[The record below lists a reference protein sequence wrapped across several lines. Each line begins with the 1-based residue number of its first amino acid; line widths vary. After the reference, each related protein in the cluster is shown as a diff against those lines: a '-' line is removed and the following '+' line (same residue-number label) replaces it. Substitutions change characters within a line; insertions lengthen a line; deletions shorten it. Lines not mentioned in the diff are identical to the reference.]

1 MTAALAANSAI
12 PAGLKRAHDALPDGV
27 TKHAAGILFV
37 APDGDVLL
45 LRRSAKEANYSGHW
59 ALPGGGVEDGET
71 PELGA
76 AREAKEETGVDVDP
90 KSFKLLDRSMT
101 PTGTAFHTFAAPSKK
116 FVPSLNTEH
125 SGYAWSG
132 LDMLPRPL
140 HPAVEQTLK
149 NRIGVP
155 GADSEFAWAPDEF
168 KSARDGFVKWTS
180 EEEAELEHEAAT
192 DSALRLALDRDPSV
206 REFDRDGR
214 LHVAVANICKANIC
228 PYRGNEIPQWES
240 LGLDADRIYQ
250 LYRDP
255 AEIEKAAT
263 TANGVQLLRKHTPV
277 NAEDHKPYDVIGTT
291 GTDSIFEDPFLKN
304 SLVVWA
310 KEGIEDIESEEKRE
324 ISPGYHYR
332 ADMTP
337 GNFGGKAFDGVM
349 RDIAFNHVAIVS
361 AGRQGSDV
369 IVGDSMENLMSKKP
383 TRIAALAT
391 GLTARAINPLLAMDK
406 KVDLMPI
413 FGGVTS
419 QNFDSKKLT
428 ASLKAALKGNTI
440 AQDVDIEH
448 VAKMLDHVGEAA
460 KSEPKTSDE
469 SVSEPQH
476 KAMMAAA
483 EGKSNL
489 GIPKSVGEEFQD
501 ADTGKGFDGIAA
513 WAKSK
518 GLGED
523 DVEELRGLMPK
534 PATDE
539 DPEEKKKKD
548 EEARAEDEEEDEEE
562 KKKEAKDKAAK
573 DKAAKDAEMKDMVTK
588 PAMDAALKAA
598 TEATA
603 KTIRETE
610 RGIRVA
616 LSEVRPYVGELPA
629 TLAFD
634 SATDVYRHTATMLG
648 IDGAKT
654 LHPDALWPVIR
665 AQKTPKDRQREH
677 LDDRA
682 SMGMDAAAIDEATKI
697 APGIAHITVGA

>member
-1 MTAALAANSAI
+1 MTALMAALRKKYRS
-12 PAGLKRAHDALPDGV
+12 PKDAL
-27 TKHAAGILFV
+27 
-37 APDGDVLL
+37 
-45 LRRSAKEANYSGHW
+45 EA
-59 ALPGGGVEDGET
+59 
-71 PELGA
+71 
-76 AREAKEETGVDVDP
+76 
-90 KSFKLLDRSMT
+90 
-101 PTGTAFHTFAAPSKK
+101 
-116 FVPSLNTEH
+116 
-125 SGYAWSG
+125 
-132 LDMLPRPL
+132 
-140 HPAVEQTLK
+140 
-149 NRIGVP
+149 
-155 GADSEFAWAPDEF
+155 
-168 KSARDGFVKWTS
+168 
-180 EEEAELEHEAAT
+180 
-192 DSALRLALDRDPSV
+192 
-206 REFDRDGR
+206 
-214 LHVAVANICKANIC
+214 
-228 PYRGNEIPQWES
+228 
-240 LGLDADRIYQ
+240 LGLD
-250 LYRDP
+250 
-255 AEIEKAAT
+255 ES
-263 TANGVQLLRKHTPV
+263 LL
-277 NAEDHKPYDVIGTT
+277 
-291 GTDSIFEDPFLKN
+291 
-304 SLVVWA
+304 
-310 KEGIEDIESEEKRE
+310 
-324 ISPGYHYR
+324 ISR
-332 ADMTP
+332 
-337 GNFGGKAFDGVM
+337 
-349 RDIAFNHVAIVS
+349 
-361 AGRQGSDV
+361 
-369 IVGDSMENLMSKKP
+369 ENLMSKKP

-419 QNFDSKKLT
+419 QNFDAKKLT

-440 AQDVDIEH
+440 AQDVDIDH
-448 VAKMLDHVGEAA
+448 VTKMLDHVGEKA
-460 KSEPKTSDE
+460 KEEPKTSDE

-518 GLGED
+518 GLSED
-523 DVEELRGLMPK
+523 DVEDLRGMMPK

-539 DPEEKKKKD
+539 DPDEKKKKN
-548 EEARAEDEEEDEEE
+548 EEAEDEDDDKDEEKDKAE
-562 KKKEAKDKAAK
+562 KKKEAEDKAAK
-573 DKAAKDAEMKDMVTK
+573 DKAARDGAMKDMVTK